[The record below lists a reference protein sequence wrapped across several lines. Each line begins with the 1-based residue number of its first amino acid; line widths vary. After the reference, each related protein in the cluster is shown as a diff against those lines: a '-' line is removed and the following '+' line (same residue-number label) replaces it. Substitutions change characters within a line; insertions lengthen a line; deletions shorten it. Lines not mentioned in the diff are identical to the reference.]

1 MVYEVK
7 TLVNSSQTA
16 GHKSIKWNDRNEPV
30 SVRMYIYTIQSGE
43 KDGAVLIASPLNAH
57 TL

>member
-1 MVYEVK
+1 M
-7 TLVNSSQTA
+7 LVNSSQTE
-16 GHKSIKWNDRNEPV
+16 GHKSIKRNAINDRNEPI

-43 KDGAVLIASPLNAH
+43 KDGDVLIASTLNAH